1 MPCCCLC
8 PIFLRWGRLV
18 FGSGP
23 RPAHSE
29 INRSARPQHS
39 RPFWHQHFGHT
50 CGGFSQRL
58 HCGLYSIVAT
68 PILESPHYHP
78 RWCAHGLVC
87 SHFFYYIICRYVT
100 HRSFELSTALHVFIL
115 ISGIV
120 VIGFLEVLFVVD
132 TELMISR
139 TSSLLKTGE
148 SLLDIRP
155 NTCDGNACSTL
166 N

>member
-1 MPCCCLC
+1 MGLGQDQH
-8 PIFLRWGRLV
+8 IR
-18 FGSGP
+18 
-23 RPAHSE
+23 
-29 INRSARPQHS
+29 RSTGVHARNIPD
-39 RPFWHQHFGHT
+39 RFWHQLFGHT
-50 CGGFSQRL
+50 CGGLSQRL
-58 HCGLYSIVAT
+58 HCGLYSIAAT

-100 HRSFELSTALHVFIL
+100 HRSFELSTGLHVFIL